1 MPSKFRSPNFPQV
14 PLSKALVMAE
24 QLWKKEE
31 RTAVPPEIAVRAF
44 GFGALSG
51 PARGAISALRKYGL
65 LESTSGGAKLSDLA
79 VRILHSATAA
89 DKQAAVRE
97 AALKPELFRRLSTSH
112 AQASD
117 DALRAHLIGQQKFT
131 TRGAEAFVESFRDA
145 LRLAG
150 PTQVDNDSGDQPSDP
165 ESQPTATAST
175 TAPTQSE
182 QCCEQVFRWPL
193 SRGVT
198 AEVRLT
204 GEEIEPNH
212 LERLREYLAL
222 AKAAFSSD
230 EFESE

>member
-24 QLWKKEE
+24 QLWNKEE
-31 RTAVPPEIAVRAF
+31 RTAVPPEIAAKAF

-65 LESTSGGAKLSDLA
+65 LESTSGSAKLSDLA
-79 VRILHSATAA
+79 VRILHPATAA

-97 AALKPELFRRLSTSH
+97 AALKPELFRKLSSSH
-112 AQASD
+112 AQASE
-117 DALRAHLIGQQKFT
+117 DALRAHLIGQERFT

-150 PTQVDNDSGDQPSDP
+150 PTPADDDSRDQPRTP

-175 TAPTQSE
+175 ASPTQSE
-182 QCCEQVFRWPL
+182 QSCGQVFRWPL
-193 SRGVT
+193 SKGVT

-204 GEEIEPNH
+204 GDIKPNH

-230 EFESE
+230 ELESE